1 MNDNELL
8 LEKYRTQKILDDMAG
23 HDLAKYVVDT
33 HCRIEALSAR
43 FGLNLKYGTPTEV
56 EKNADSGQ

>member
-1 MNDNELL
+1 MNNNELL

-33 HCRIEALSAR
+33 HCRVEALSAR
-43 FGLNLKYGTPTEV
+43 FGLNLKYGIPTGV
-56 EKNADSGQ
+56 EKNADSGP